1 MTTPEP
7 IRAVYVH
14 VPFCRRLCGYCDFYS
29 IVPAEGMVGPLVD
42 ALLRELDH
50 YSGRPDLAV
59 ETVFVGG
66 GTPTTLPAEELRRL
80 LDRLRQLAPSGT
92 ALEFTVE
99 ANPETVTPQIAQ
111 VLVAAGA
118 NRVSIGAQSFDP
130 AELAVLERGPRPEDV
145 AEPVALCREAG
156 LRQVNLDLIFAIPGQ
171 TLDSWLASLRA
182 ATALQ
187 PEHLSCYSLT
197 FEPGTRLFE
206 QLQAGTVTAVDQDL
220 DATMYEAAIDA
231 LTAAGYVRYEI
242 SNFARP
248 GCRCRHNLAYWHN
261 QPYLGIGP
269 AAAGLVDGVR
279 YKNVADV
286 AAYTEAVA
294 VWHRL
299 PACVSTG
306 RMPVPRVEEERRSTE
321 QRARETA
328 MLELRLTEGIDRRRF
343 EQCYGHD
350 PVEFFAEAVRRHGER
365 GLLQVTDRH
374 LRLTRPGLSLADT
387 VIADFL

>member
-1 MTTPEP
+1 MTTPGP

-29 IVPAEGMVGPLVD
+29 IVPELEGVAPLVD
-42 ALLRELDH
+42 ALLRELERCCE
-50 YSGRPDLAV
+50 RPDLAV

-66 GTPTTLPAEELRRL
+66 GTPTSLPPGELRRL
-80 LDRLRQLAPSGT
+80 LDRLGKLAPPAT
-92 ALEFTVE
+92 TLEFTVE
-99 ANPETVTPQIAQ
+99 ANPETVTPEIAQ
-111 VLVAAGA
+111 VLVAAGV

-130 AELAVLERGPRPEDV
+130 AELAVLERGHRPKQV
-145 AEPVALCREAG
+145 AETVAACRAAG
-156 LRQVNLDLIFAIPGQ
+156 LTQVSLDLIFAIPGQ
-171 TLDSWLASLRA
+171 TLESWLASLSA
-182 ATALQ
+182 ATALR

-206 QLQAGTVTAVDQDL
+206 RLGAGTVTPVDEEL
-220 DATMYEAAIDA
+220 DATMYERAIDV
-231 LTAAGYVRYEI
+231 LAASGYVHYEI

-248 GCRCRHNLAYWHN
+248 GCQCRHNLAYWHN

-279 YKNVADV
+279 YRNVADV
-286 AAYTEAVA
+286 AAYTRAVA
-294 VWHRL
+294 
-299 PACVSTG
+299 AG
-306 RMPVPRVEEERRSTE
+306 RSPRVEQEQRSTE

-343 EQCYGHD
+343 EQRYGRD
-350 PVEFFAEAVRRHGER
+350 PVELFAEPIQRHGTR
-365 GLLQVTDRH
+365 GLLEATTTH
-374 LRLTRPGLSLADT
+374 LRLTRPGLLLADT

>member
-29 IVPAEGMVGPLVD
+29 IVPEEGMVGPLVD
-42 ALLRELDH
+42 ALLGELDH

-59 ETVFVGG
+59 GTVFVGG
-66 GTPTTLPAEELRRL
+66 GTPTTLPAGELRRL

-99 ANPETVTPQIAQ
+99 ANPETVTPQMAQ

-130 AELAVLERGPRPEDV
+130 AELAVLERGHRPEDV
-145 AEPVALCREAG
+145 AKTVALCREAG

-206 QLQAGTVTAVDQDL
+206 QLQAGAVTAVDQDL

-231 LTAAGYVRYEI
+231 LTAAGYVHYEI

-248 GCRCRHNLAYWHN
+248 GYRCRHNLAYWHN

-286 AAYTEAVA
+286 ATYTGAVA
-294 VWHRL
+294 
-299 PACVSTG
+299 AG
-306 RMPVPRVEEERRSTE
+306 RSPRAEEERRSAE

-343 EQCYGHD
+343 EQRYGHD
-350 PVEFFAEAVRRHGER
+350 PVEFFAEAVRRHSGR
-365 GLLQVTDRH
+365 GLLEVTDRH

>member
-29 IVPAEGMVGPLVD
+29 IVPEEGMVGPLVD
-42 ALLRELDH
+42 ALLGELDH

-59 ETVFVGG
+59 GTVFVGG
-66 GTPTTLPAEELRRL
+66 GTPTTLPAGELRRL

-99 ANPETVTPQIAQ
+99 ANPETVTPQMAQ

-130 AELAVLERGPRPEDV
+130 AELAVLERGHRPEDV
-145 AEPVALCREAG
+145 AKTVALCREAG

-206 QLQAGTVTAVDQDL
+206 QLQAGAVTAVDQDL

-231 LTAAGYVRYEI
+231 LTAAGYVHYEI

-248 GCRCRHNLAYWHN
+248 GYRCRHNLAYWHN

-286 AAYTEAVA
+286 ATYTGAVA
-294 VWHRL
+294 
-299 PACVSTG
+299 AG
-306 RMPVPRVEEERRSTE
+306 RSPRAEEERRSAE

-343 EQCYGHD
+343 EQRYGHD

-365 GLLQVTDRH
+365 GLLEVTDRH